1 MCFVGYRTDGTRICK
16 NFTPLLI
23 HDSVS
28 TFDDHRRH
36 PSIKKNNNYKTE
48 FPDVCLWRPT
58 PKVSR
63 IIGLSLVGIVL
74 RLKSWIRHW
83 VLGIVYAELVE
94 MAIEERIKGD
104 KGEKRPGGRSKRL
117 MREGRELGIRR
128 KGKDRERKNERE
140 NTQRDITVTVT
151 VSEY

>member
-1 MCFVGYRTDGTRICK
+1 
-16 NFTPLLI
+16 
-23 HDSVS
+23 
-28 TFDDHRRH
+28 
-36 PSIKKNNNYKTE
+36 
-48 FPDVCLWRPT
+48 
-58 PKVSR
+58 
-63 IIGLSLVGIVL
+63 VGIVL

-117 MREGRELGIRR
+117 MREVRELGIRR